1 MLMTM
6 SKVQAENL
14 ISLGANR
21 DDVPN
26 RFLEELKRLLV
37 LNATDADVEVSI
49 KTKLYTVSVGEVEGG
64 WGGGIITTHIQRHDS
79 RQCSGAGTKT
89 TFH

>member
-6 SKVQAENL
+6 PKVQAESL

-26 RFLEELKRLLV
+26 RFLEELKRLMV
-37 LNATDADVEVSI
+37 LNMTDTDVGLSVR
-49 KTKLYTVSVGEVEGG
+49 TKLYTVSDGEGEG
-64 WGGGIITTHIQRHDS
+64 WGVGG
-79 RQCSGAGTKT
+79 K
-89 TFH
+89 